1 LCKHIKRHLQEA
13 NIKIGDGDTTIK
25 VDEEI
30 CKKAEAF
37 LDTDEVKSK
46 IQERIEVGRKKL
58 MDNINIELQKDEE
71 EKIQESH
78 QKILEEV
85 ELHLEDVH
93 VKYDDIIAKE

>member
-13 NIKIGDGDTTIK
+13 NINIGDGDTTIK
-25 VDEEI
+25 VEEI
-30 CKKAEAF
+30 CKKVEAF

-58 MDNINIELQKDEE
+58 MDNINIHLQKDEE
-71 EKIQESH
+71 EKIQEGH

-85 ELHLEDVH
+85 ELHLEDVY